1 MELVDLKAVDS
12 RLGSKIILNKINNNT
27 NYINIKIMKLNN
39 IFLSTLALA
48 LSFVTFAQE
57 EEAEPSPTFSV
68 AGSIDTYFRSS
79 EAAPGTSFANLP
91 GFAMGMANIIL
102 SYEGEKSGFVA
113 DLVYGPRGADAV
125 FNSVGSSNIVN
136 QLYAYYN
143 VSDSFTLTMG
153 NFNTFLGYEV
163 ISPVANFNYSTSY
176 MFSYGPFSHSGIKAD
191 ISAGENT
198 SIMLG
203 ILNSTDM
210 TESQPIG
217 DDYMFGAQLGIFG
230 QYINYLGG
238 GTAGVSQID
247 FTGGFN
253 LGDSFYLGINATSY
267 SDDDNV
273 EFSGVAL
280 YPQYTFSDSFA
291 LGARFEAF
299 SENGNLGALGVDGD
313 NTSFTVTGSFTSG
326 NMIIKPEIRI
336 DSASEKFYT
345 DADGAATD
353 SLSVFMIAAIYSF

>member
-1 MELVDLKAVDS
+1 
-12 RLGSKIILNKINNNT
+12 
-27 NYINIKIMKLNN
+27 MKLKN
-39 IFLSTLALA
+39 IFLSTLALVM
-48 LSFVTFAQE
+48 SFAIFAQE
-57 EEAEPSPTFSV
+57 EEVEPSPTFSV

-79 EAAPGTSFANLP
+79 EYAPGTSFANLN
-91 GFAMGMANIIL
+91 GFAMGMANIIM

-113 DLVYGPRGADAV
+113 DLVFGPRGADAV
-125 FNSVGSSNIVN
+125 FASPQLSDDGDGFYRSSNMVN

-163 ISPVANFNYSTSY
+163 ISPVANFNYTTSY

-191 ISAGENT
+191 IAAGENT

-203 ILNSTDM
+203 IFNQTDD
-210 TESQPIG
+210 TEFQKTKYLG
-217 DDYMFGAQLGIFG
+217 FDDDMEYMFGAQLGIFG

-238 GTAGVSQID
+238 GTFGVSQID

-253 LGDSFYLGINATSY
+253 LGDSFFLGINATSY
-267 SDDDNV
+267 SDDTNV

-299 SENGNLGALGVDGD
+299 SEDGLGAIGDISGDGD
-313 NTSFTVTGSFTSG
+313 NTSITVTGSYTSG
-326 NMIIKPEIRI
+326 NFIFKPEIRI
-336 DSASEKFYT
+336 DSASDKFYT
-345 DADGAATD
+345 DADGATD
-353 SLSVFMIAAIYSF
+353 SLAAFLVAAIYSF